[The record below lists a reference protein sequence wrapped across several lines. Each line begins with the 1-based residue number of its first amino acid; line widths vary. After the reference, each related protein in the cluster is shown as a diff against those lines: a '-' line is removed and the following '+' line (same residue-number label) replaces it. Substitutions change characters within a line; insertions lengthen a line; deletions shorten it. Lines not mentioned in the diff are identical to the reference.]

1 MKIKIFDDN
10 KHLKISKIIALI
22 FTGILLLWFTFDLTG
37 LKFGKTK
44 IVTSAFVDEPVDVLF
59 YLIYV
64 VSITFFILTD
74 KIGKYFLGAF
84 LLLWGTFQFAIYFK
98 SGESIV
104 AYNKTFADTH
114 HIIAASNDALIK
126 DTYHI
131 FLDILILLAL
141 ILVVVFSVAKII
153 ANNKKRKLRKINL

>member
-22 FTGILLLWFTFDLTG
+22 FTGILLLWFIFDLTG

-64 VSITFFILTD
+64 VSITCFILTD

-141 ILVVVFSVAKII
+141 ISVVVFSVAKII

>member
-37 LKFGKTK
+37 FKNSVKLK

-64 VSITFFILTD
+64 VSITCFILTD
-74 KIGKYFLGAF
+74 KIGKYF
-84 LLLWGTFQFAIYFK
+84 
-98 SGESIV
+98 
-104 AYNKTFADTH
+104 
-114 HIIAASNDALIK
+114 
-126 DTYHI
+126 
-131 FLDILILLAL
+131 
-141 ILVVVFSVAKII
+141 
-153 ANNKKRKLRKINL
+153 